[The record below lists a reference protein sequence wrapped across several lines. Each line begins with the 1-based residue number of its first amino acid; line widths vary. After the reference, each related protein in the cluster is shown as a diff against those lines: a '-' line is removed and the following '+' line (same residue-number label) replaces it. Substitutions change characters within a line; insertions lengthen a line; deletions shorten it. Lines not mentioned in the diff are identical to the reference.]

1 MNSRKRLC
9 FGVAFGVVAA
19 WAPLWAEDQDPPRGA
34 SQGAFQGTFQGA
46 PREAGRGEG
55 GIDLEADSIHYDRNT
70 GRSVY
75 RGNVVVRRDDVHL
88 TGDEVEVFSE
98 AGEISRI
105 TARANP
111 STFESR
117 SEEGLIRAE
126 ADVVE
131 YDVKRRVIVF
141 LGNARVDDGEK
152 VLRGGRIVYD
162 LEKRIVDATKS
173 KGRVRLTI
181 DP

>member
-1 MNSRKRLC
+1 MICRGWMC
-9 FGVAFGVVAA
+9 FAVVLGAAAA
-19 WAPLWAEDQDPPRGA
+19 WTSSPAEVQNAPWDARQETRQETHQGGGA
-34 SQGAFQGTFQGA
+34 
-46 PREAGRGEG
+46 
-55 GIDLEADSIHYDRNT
+55 IDLEADSIRYDKNT

-75 RGNVVVRRDDVHL
+75 QGNVVVRRDDMRL

-105 TARANP
+105 VAQANP

-117 SEEGLIRAE
+117 SGDGLVRAE
-126 ADVVE
+126 ADRVE
-131 YDVKRRVIVF
+131 YDVKRRIIVF
-141 LGNARVDDGEK
+141 LGDARVDDGEK

-162 LEKRIVDATKS
+162 LEKQIVDATKS